1 MKYMK
6 KGSLGILVET
16 SAGASDPELTE
27 VRLSAAEYADMQK
40 RIKTAEQA
48 QLAAEENVEYC
59 GEQIIKCQNRE
70 KEMQYKI
77 DDVERQLERATKENN
92 NLKELLNRQ
101 LNLNNNLK
109 RIAIERANAKRG
121 LTPKKEHSGYVV
133 LSSVQ
138 YKEHTHNGV
147 VDVWRSLLQT
157 PYDAS
162 LPYEQITDDIWVDVL
177 NRKSVLESLGII
189 HMQRKKDNGVYR
201 TWTTID
207 DAGVERETCGLY
219 RWNFKANYVCG
230 LWEMTMYHT
239 QSLYVPEEYR
249 PIRS

>member
-48 QLAAEENVEYC
+48 QLTAEENVEYC
-59 GEQIIKCQNRE
+59 GEQLEKYKNLE

-77 DDVERQLERATKENN
+77 DDVERQLERVTKEKNY
-92 NLKELLNRQ
+92 LEELLKRQ
-101 LNLNNNLK
+101 INLNGNLK
-109 RIAIERANAKRG
+109 RIARERANAQRG
-121 LTPKKEHSGYVV
+121 LVPKKEHSGYVV

-138 YKEHTHNGV
+138 CRVHHDNGV
-147 VDVWRSLLQT
+147 TYVWRSILQT

-162 LPYEQITDDIWVDVL
+162 LPYEQIADDIWAEL
-177 NRKSVLESLGII
+177 RMRILKSIGIFYV
-189 HMQRKKDNGVYR
+189 QLKKDNGIYKK
-201 TWTTID
+201 WTDID
-207 DAGVERETCGLY
+207 DVGKEHEVCGLY
-219 RWNFKANYVCG
+219 RWCFKANYVCG

-249 PIRS
+249 PVRR